1 MSSSSSHGFM
11 GLLTTRHFSKLITSR
26 LQHLN
31 KNGVADRKT
40 DLIEAARQWLFWE
53 SVFLKQLFDEATFS
67 VSTTRRHQTYETYLI
82 TFDESPDAI
91 KFSKPLVDN
100 INIAENKR
108 YSPDEYLHPYDPSQR
123 YQTNSNDVSF
133 IEPYECAELF
143 FLETEVSSDQN
154 GQTDQNDQSVQNDE
168 ILNDDHS
175 EQIIDNLTNT
185 KDIQISEHSSS
196 PREEDISVKKYNS
209 SPKSTLTHSI
219 SGAGRLT
226 RAMAKELGAASSY
239 ECLFI
244 DFLSEEEPKKV
255 SDALQHPGW
264 ISIHVRH
271 RDSRDRGGSIWEL
284 YRHILGILDDLGWRR
299 RVEGGYEVV
308 RGGLGVEVRV
318 GEEWRGDGGR
328 GCLRYGGGDSSGGR
342 AQVGDGVH
350 DNVWW
355 VEVYDTVVVEYMD
368 RGWVGGVESK
378 GEDVRVTMSIS
389 DDLGRRGIV
398 QLYDVDRCWG
408 WKMIWRLRGC
418 GFNELPT
425 AERGVS
431 KVVIVQAEGSPSLGA
446 PTPSPVS
453 PHPLH
458 TSSSSDELIIRMV
471 SFTMVRHQQIEAD
484 PSLSLYPPQRLIEKL
499 HWNFYGSKRI

>member
-1 MSSSSSHGFM
+1 MPSAHRPQFHVSCLNLNSKYSSIDTHCTQGAGAGQEMSSVGGM
-11 GLLTTRHFSKLITSR
+11 GRGEHCWAERSLEYE
-26 LQHLN
+26 
-31 KNGVADRKT
+31 DR
-40 DLIEAARQWLFWE
+40 
-53 SVFLKQLFDEATFS
+53 
-67 VSTTRRHQTYETYLI
+67 
-82 TFDESPDAI
+82 
-91 KFSKPLVDN
+91 
-100 INIAENKR
+100 IN
-108 YSPDEYLHPYDPSQR
+108 
-123 YQTNSNDVSF
+123 VSF
-133 IEPYECAELF
+133 KVIRWRQLGDFWGTGVIYQDVAGNIVSGGMSSEGKRREISYGGGEELE
-143 FLETEVSSDQN
+143 L
-154 GQTDQNDQSVQNDE
+154 
-168 ILNDDHS
+168 
-175 EQIIDNLTNT
+175 
-185 KDIQISEHSSS
+185 
-196 PREEDISVKKYNS
+196 
-209 SPKSTLTHSI
+209 
-219 SGAGRLT
+219 GRLDIRT
-226 RAMAKELGAASSY
+226 GWIGGNVLCSKSGM
-239 ECLFI
+239 I
-244 DFLSEEEPKKV
+244 DKY
-255 SDALQHPGW
+255 